1 VLDAFQKAGVDQI
14 IVHMQMGGIPHERIM
29 ESIEM
34 IGTELI
40 PKYR

>member
-1 VLDAFQKAGVDQI
+1 MCTREVI
-14 IVHMQMGGIPHERIM
+14 IHMQMGNVPHERIM
-29 ESIEM
+29 QSIEL